1 MKNQEPQ
8 GGLGLLGGK
17 GNTFLGKAA
26 SGESLSVLY
35 LFDLALGN
43 FAGGKLPAPD
53 FGGDSHNQVASV
65 DCRTKSTGLGI
76 RLSLNI
82 GSSFL
87 FHDIGQIVK
96 LSSHV
101 KESDV
106 SNLIE
111 IFPNAGSG
119 IITW

>member
-1 MKNQEPQ
+1 MGSP
-8 GGLGLLGGK
+8 
-17 GNTFLGKAA
+17 
-26 SGESLSVLY
+26 Y
-35 LFDLALGN
+35 LFCISLTLALGN

-82 GSSFL
+82 GSSPFL

-119 IITW
+119 IIT